1 MTRRAKQLMLAIST
15 CCVVGGWLPAM
26 ADGWT
31 GRQITS
37 QVVYKQD
44 RTVIVYGQTGAWKNP
59 DACDDASRL
68 ILLPAG
74 SPSPQAYTEQ
84 YATLLGAHLSGREV
98 NAFVSGCEVLGGSS
112 VPVIK
117 QVAVY

>member
-1 MTRRAKQLMLAIST
+1 MKTRAKWLLLGTAVCGMLVA
-15 CCVVGGWLPAM
+15 WLPAW

-31 GRQITS
+31 GRQITA

-44 RTVIVYGQTGAWKNP
+44 RTVILYGQTGVWKNP

-74 SPSPQAYTEQ
+74 SPSPAAYTEQ

-98 NAFVSGCEVLGGSS
+98 NAFVSGCAVLGGSS
-112 VPVIK
+112 VPVVK